1 MDKEKNKKYSIE
13 LTKLLKHLEINNPTP
28 LQERMFKELNQEER
42 EIYMTARKKKVKA
55 DRKKLF
61 KLMKKSTFAK

>member
-42 EIYMTARKKKVKA
+42 EIYINALQKKEKA
-55 DRKKLF
+55 DRKQRF
-61 KLMKKSTFAK
+61 KLIKQNKRF